1 MTDTPAT
8 TPPLTQALDL
18 VDPGAERTPLSAQV
32 ARHLLELVARER
44 LMPGDG
50 VPSEVQLAKDLQVSR
65 GSVREAYR
73 TLAALGILSIENGK
87 RPRLQSIRAEG
98 LAQVFG
104 YALTIAQVHMMHV
117 IDTRRGIE
125 VHGAQLA
132 AQFATPSQKAQM
144 QVLVGEMR
152 ASLQDKSH
160 RRRILADI
168 GIHTLLAEA
177 SRNPLN
183 VLLLGALRTP
193 LEQSMDVDLGSR
205 RSPAELA
212 RIVDAH
218 ALIVERVCAGD
229 PVGAGAAMTSHFDMS
244 LASMP
249 RVPTLPPL
257 ETAPSG
263 ADAARAATLLDEAAE
278 DVARRTA
285 AGWIAAS

>member
-1 MTDTPAT
+1 MTDVPLPPAV
-8 TPPLTQALDL
+8 LTKVLDL
-18 VDPGAERTPLSAQV
+18 VDPGAGRTPLSAQV
-32 ARHLLELVARER
+32 ARHLLELVRRER
-44 LMPGDG
+44 LVPGDD

-73 TLAALGILSIENGK
+73 TLAALGILGIENGK

-132 AQFATPSQKAQM
+132 AQYATPVQKAQL

-152 ASLQDKSH
+152 ASLEDCSG

-177 SRNPLN
+177 SCNPLN
-183 VLLLGALRTP
+183 VLLLGALQRP
-193 LEQSMDVDLGSR
+193 LEQNIDVDLGR
-205 RSPAELA
+205 RSRGELA

-218 ALIVERVCAGD
+218 ARIVERVCAGD
-229 PVGAGAAMTSHFDMS
+229 AVGAGAAMTSHFDVS
-244 LASMP
+244 LVAMP
-249 RVPTLPPL
+249 RVPMLPPH
-257 ETAPSG
+257 
-263 ADAARAATLLDEAAE
+263 DAATRAIDAASAATLLRAGRPSAA
-278 DVARRTA
+278 ATA
-285 AGWIAAS
+285 